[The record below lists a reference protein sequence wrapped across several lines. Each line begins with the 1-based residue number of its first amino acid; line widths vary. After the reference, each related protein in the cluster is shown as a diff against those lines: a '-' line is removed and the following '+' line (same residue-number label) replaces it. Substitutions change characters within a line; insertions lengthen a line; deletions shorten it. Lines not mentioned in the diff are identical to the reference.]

1 MKRSDLSNKK
11 VVSALMIGISAM
23 MALQTPIT
31 AYANDNAGEV
41 PENNNEPET
50 TQQAEAVSEYQTV
63 TDEAQQQAEVAQDAC
78 VEPAAEENNASQ
90 EQAPQETAGEQD
102 NLASAATEAA
112 EAANL
117 ILEGDVTQN
126 VAPAA
131 ATDAP
136 NATNEVQ
143 AVIEAAEQVVNDTK
157 EADGTTVTAATTD
170 LQSAA
175 DSIED
180 VKKDLVAAEDANKQ
194 FEEKYEVVEEEAK
207 EAAEDIKGIAEQSGV
222 MSTVTQEAGKKAAE
236 LVDTIQN
243 ADTKESA
250 ETAYKDLEKL
260 VSDTKADLETRKALY
275 DRLASEYEA
284 AVKKLDEA
292 QSALEAAEQKFDS
305 KIEDATKKTEDAA
318 ADVTAAQQKVDNLA
332 EALDIVED
340 NIENEVEANKLSS
353 TRGNNWDG
361 KLGNVDKNRAV
372 MKQVIVN
379 YYMPEVLGIDILADQ
394 VNYETDFVSLKGVDG
409 QEYNYSKLT
418 YKYKDAEGNI
428 QDGVKYFN
436 WDSLLKLSPST
447 TNINT
452 GDGMVIFE
460 KSLEEIEAN
469 DYVKKYYTEKDSSK
483 LGNGTKWNA
492 YLAGEFDVFTYTD
505 NDGVKHYVIRDEIE
519 NPADGVTIEKDG
531 TTPTTYNGY
540 ALTQVIQNKN
550 NLLHDADCLIIGKN
564 EKIDKYTHNNNNT
577 TAVYKQ
583 VVNKLSPET
592 VSAVVERSKALNSF
606 ITENAQ
612 VQHNAAAVMS
622 QYAKYKEA
630 TVEAQ
635 RAVKNANDQVDKLAD
650 AIATVKTQTQNT
662 RKSLKAVD
670 VLGVTDIAGYL
681 GLKVDE
687 AEAVRLNG
695 LTVSNL
701 LKELND
707 LKKDA
712 DGKVKEAQTKA
723 DELEGKLTAAANDL
737 KNTIGRLTPVAMSI
751 IEDAIEQGETGG
763 GQRDAQGGGTTAAS
777 EIASAATG
785 AVTAATAI
793 QNARGTNAADAVA
806 IENMTLADAGDTGA
820 SYTVEQTGYTS
831 DGAGVAGNTEEA
843 VFIEEEGAPLAS
855 EAQDVSVK
863 ETTQVVSDE
872 EQLVTIEDE
881 NTALAVSAE
890 SDTIPQKKSWWWLL
904 IIAVLGATGEKMY
917 KDHLNKKKEF
927 DDFEE

>member
-180 VKKDLVAAEDANKQ
+180 VKKDLVAAEDVNKQ

-701 LKELND
+701 LKELN
-707 LKKDA
+707 
-712 DGKVKEAQTKA
+712 
-723 DELEGKLTAAANDL
+723 
-737 KNTIGRLTPVAMSI
+737 
-751 IEDAIEQGETGG
+751 
-763 GQRDAQGGGTTAAS
+763 
-777 EIASAATG
+777 
-785 AVTAATAI
+785 
-793 QNARGTNAADAVA
+793 
-806 IENMTLADAGDTGA
+806 
-820 SYTVEQTGYTS
+820 
-831 DGAGVAGNTEEA
+831 
-843 VFIEEEGAPLAS
+843 
-855 EAQDVSVK
+855 
-863 ETTQVVSDE
+863 
-872 EQLVTIEDE
+872 
-881 NTALAVSAE
+881 
-890 SDTIPQKKSWWWLL
+890 
-904 IIAVLGATGEKMY
+904 
-917 KDHLNKKKEF
+917 
-927 DDFEE
+927 